1 VAWTDFEP
9 RGAARNRPRQDPQKR
24 EYYLYTQYNT
34 MKFIKLWIPVF
45 SWCWVIFYLSSIPNL
60 NTGWGTWDLILRKA
74 AHITEY
80 FILTVLLYRAF
91 KGSFNFSSFYLLF
104 WSSVLSFL
112 YAVSDEI
119 HQAFVPTRSPSPKDV
134 FMDSLGIIAF
144 YLLIKYGNKFRKT
157 VAS

>member
-1 VAWTDFEP
+1 
-9 RGAARNRPRQDPQKR
+9 
-24 EYYLYTQYNT
+24 
-34 MKFIKLWIPVF
+34 MKFFKLWLPVF
-45 SWCWVIFYLSSIPNL
+45 TWCWLIFYLSSIPNL

-80 FILTVLLYRAF
+80 FILTLLLYRAF

-134 FMDSLGIIAF
+134 LFDTLGIIAF
-144 YLLIKYGNKFRKT
+144 YLLIKYNNKFSKT
-157 VAS
+157 AAKRSK